1 MERIRLQ
8 VHSIKYILQILA
20 LVAVSLI
27 ELISEC
33 DVHVPAQAEPHSA
46 VYMQI

>member
-1 MERIRLQ
+1 MERIQLQ
-8 VHSIKYILQILA
+8 FHCIQYILQILV

-27 ELISEC
+27 ELIS
-33 DVHVPAQAEPHSA
+33 DVYVPAQAEPHSA